1 MKKILLVLAMIA
13 SLTYANAQSN
23 DAVENAIKAINKAKE
38 QTENPK
44 KADKPATW
52 MKLAKAYID
61 AYNLPT
67 SSLWLGASQQELAL
81 TFKEKPSGEPQ
92 EVSIGGQSYVKV
104 PYENKDLYFNSQKQ
118 IAMIVVTKPVVENA
132 LGEALKAYK
141 KAHELDP
148 KGKEN
153 KKISEGII
161 LIKDKYVNDAYN
173 AYNLQNNAEAS
184 KLFEDVV
191 RASQTEPYNKIDTS
205 FIYNAAF
212 TAWAAN
218 DLDRANKLFK
228 ECLDYGYYYTD
239 GEVFAKLGDIAGK
252 QLDTLTQQKYLEE
265 GFIKFPQSQPILIS
279 LINFYIG
286 SNGNQDRLF
295 ELLET
300 AKKNEPTNVS
310 LYYVEGNIHEKL
322 GQYEQA
328 IEAYRKCAEINPEY
342 EFGWVGEGILNYNRG
357 VSTFDEASKET
368 DDAKYMELYNKFEE
382 YWKKSVEP
390 FEKAFE
396 LTKNEVTKTG
406 ISEYLKNVCFRFR
419 TESAEWMDKYNK
431 YNDFFQANQGK

>member
-118 IAMIVVTKPVVENA
+118 IAMIVVTKPIVENA

-153 KKISEGII
+153 KKISEGIV

-328 IEAYRKCAEINPEY
+328 IEDLGLEVFKYESFQPESSD
-342 EFGWVGEGILNYNRG
+342 L
-357 VSTFDEASKET
+357 
-368 DDAKYMELYNKFEE
+368 ELFE
-382 YWKKSVEP
+382 P
-390 FEKAFE
+390 
-396 LTKNEVTKTG
+396 
-406 ISEYLKNVCFRFR
+406 
-419 TESAEWMDKYNK
+419 ESSIA
-431 YNDFFQANQGK
+431 QSGSS